1 LESIKVVGGKW
12 EAKSKVKEVKR
23 THPNEKSVP
32 EFDISF
38 IIITARG
45 KNGRSSGKI
54 LFIQLFNLR

>member
-1 LESIKVVGGKW
+1 VSGKW

-38 IIITARG
+38 IIITTRG
-45 KNGRSSGKI
+45 KNGRSSGKVS
-54 LFIQLFNLR
+54 FI